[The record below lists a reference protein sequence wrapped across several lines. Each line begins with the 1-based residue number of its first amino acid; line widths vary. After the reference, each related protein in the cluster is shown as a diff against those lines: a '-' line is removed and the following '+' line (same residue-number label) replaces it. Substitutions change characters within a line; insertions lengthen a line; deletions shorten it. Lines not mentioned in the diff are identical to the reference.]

1 MKFDKPATENPIDR
15 LKVVGHPH
23 DRIDGT
29 RKVTGTARYAY
40 EQHDVVPNQAYGHVV
55 GAGIAKGRITAID
68 TEAARRA
75 PGVIAVLTAKEA
87 GPLKKG
93 KRNTAPLLAGPEV
106 AHYHQAVALVIG
118 EKAAAT
124 EEE

>member
-55 GAGIAKGRITAID
+55 GAASPRAGSPRSTRRPRAG
-68 TEAARRA
+68 RRA
-75 PGVIAVLTAKEA
+75 
-87 GPLKKG
+87 
-93 KRNTAPLLAGPEV
+93 
-106 AHYHQAVALVIG
+106 
-118 EKAAAT
+118 
-124 EEE
+124 